1 MTSSLS
7 VKILG
12 RDEVF
17 YMQKKIAEIYENENF
32 FDEIFELFVVSKTAN
47 GVSDSTLR
55 NYHYHRKAV
64 SKYLD
69 TNRPIS
75 EITKSL

>member
-47 GVSDSTLR
+47 GVSDATLR
-55 NYHYHRKAV
+55 NYHYHRKAI
-64 SKYLD
+64 SKYQ
-69 TNRPIS
+69 
-75 EITKSL
+75 